1 VVVGSKNVEVFYF
14 VIYKVLQKK
23 ILPQFDIH
31 LRWSWYMS
39 IIGETRKAYRI
50 LVEKLHGEREFGKL
64 IRRWEININMRVL
77 FV

>member
-1 VVVGSKNVEVFYF
+1 
-14 VIYKVLQKK
+14 
-23 ILPQFDIH
+23 
-31 LRWSWYMS
+31 MS